1 VSQAQIVNLKPGR
14 IMAVNGKLYGRC
26 PDCDSIVRMDK
37 WLFGAL
43 HFCLDEDEREAKA
56 RRRRR

>member
-1 VSQAQIVNLKPGR
+1 VSQAQIVNLKPGQ
-14 IMAVNGKLYGRC
+14 IVAANGKLYGRC

-43 HFCLDEDEREAKA
+43 HFCLDEEEREEKA